1 MSKIVCGIDC
11 EVSDPLLKTAGYS
24 WKYNEGYVLNTAL
37 YFEEEDRIEV
47 IAGTHNKN
55 CPFCEEDR
63 ILQNRKIMGLLMN
76 PDVILVGANII
87 YDLGWLLYEYGLS
100 TYDVQCSFIDVLQAE
115 SILDEFGIHTLESV
129 SWKYLKYGKT
139 KDRIEAWV
147 KEHISAKGDFRQH
160 LKDAPW
166 ELLEEYV
173 KGDAKNP
180 VKVWRKQLTLLKEQD
195 LVKRCKLEFDCILP
209 SLQMTMY
216 GLPIDVEQKKK
227 NLAFLT
233 EAIEKLHKEFL
244 DKYKLPNFRV
254 TATRDIASFCDMRNI
269 PYNHK
274 ITLTGMNGAKFRNG
288 EETDRAYN
296 KAKRIVASFCLV
308 KGKPTA
314 YVPKELA
321 ERTADLLTEN
331 GFMFNNSPNV
341 DKKFFESKRE
351 AFPEIGLIADWKLA
365 VGIQSKILGEKYDRF
380 LTKNFNGEDCIKP
393 QFKITDTVSFRYSS
407 NSPNCIAEDTL
418 LLTPQ
423 GYKPLY
429 CLKEGDSIY
438 NGNGDLTVIK
448 HIWYKGKRNCLSL
461 VSANGAELVCT
472 PEHKQWN
479 GKDWIKAE
487 ELNETDIIEKRT
499 DCLSLS
505 KNVDNTSDSRSVK
518 SLPRNCRKGAERRTL
533 SRRENVSSNTA
544 QGAYCTGIYRPS
556 FCEKVC
562 RRIYFRSTTSLQRF
576 MYQVQG
582 FLKQRKELFKE
593 ISYKRAESR
602 ATQSESSASKVQT
615 KWSFW
620 KTLCKLQRRMF
631 RQERIYNSSYKQ
643 PRFSEEKFNAQSS
656 NSSSTGDFSRS
667 SAKRISG
674 TPYRPQSLKQ
684 QLGQLGSMYAIS
696 SYKVTSTACGVRRVY
711 DIEVESEDHSFIA
724 NGFRTKNCQQVPS
737 KGGFTLHDGD
747 KETEI
752 SFPKITR
759 ALFKASKG
767 CVFGKIDY
775 GQIEYRLICN
785 IACGK
790 SGEEVREQYR
800 KNPHLDFHQYVVDL
814 TGLSRK
820 YAKNMSFGCFSK
832 DSLWLTNTGWVR
844 YNKVTEENVLDCN
857 GLKQKN
863 KNFIFKDKGLK
874 FTLSNGVQFTVNKE
888 HLFFDCEKAER
899 YKCTKKASEMKVGD
913 RVPVTLLRAE
923 GVSTMS
929 KYHAYLAGLYV
940 GDGCGCKSSV
950 ELLAHCENT
959 DYVTQCLAESNF
971 SFSSRKEGKVVRFC
985 VHKEARTFFRAFG
998 TRTGNKHIIDSIFR
1012 GTREIRLSFLAGL
1025 LDSDGTVKTDSIRF
1039 MGTNEKLLHEVAL
1052 LCSTLGFDC
1061 GFNVCNRS
1069 KDGKPTEYTLL
1080 VYNTNGEVIPSVFRK
1095 PYFKQAETDVRGWK
1109 LDRQGEV
1116 LKEKRAN
1123 RKLYKEE
1130 PQLYE
1135 YLIRNKR
1142 NCFVHNSFMPSDCW
1156 QRDFLPA
1163 EIVSIEEVEEADFV
1177 YLNTSSGEY
1186 NAMGIATHNCAF
1198 GMGLPSMA
1206 KNFGW
1211 TMEHAEEIA
1220 EAYHSKMPF
1229 VAPTLAL
1236 VGDVAKE
1243 RGYIK
1248 TVYGS
1253 HARLHDKKKAYTMLN
1268 RYTQGSGGECLK
1280 CSIVQAYKEG
1290 VWRTLKVAN
1299 TVHDELNM
1307 PYLEPTEEK
1316 MIALYRMAE
1325 IMRTSI
1331 PTLRIPLEAEIE
1343 LGDNWASTKEIKDW
1357 IELREN
1363 NDSEWLNASAELKQ
1377 AVGICEKLIKEGR
1390 VQSA

>member
-1 MSKIVCGIDC
+1 MSKIICGLDC
-11 EVSDPLLKTAGYS
+11 EVSDPLLKVSGYS
-24 WKYNEGYVLNTAL
+24 WKYNEGYILNTAL
-37 YFEEEDRIEV
+37 YFEEEDRLEV

-63 ILQNRKIMGLLMN
+63 IFQNRKIMGLLMN

-115 SILDEFGIHTLESV
+115 SILDEFGTHSLESV

-139 KDRIEAWV
+139 KDRIEGWV
-147 KEHISAKGDFRQH
+147 KEHISAKGNFRQH

-288 EETDRAYN
+288 EETDHAYN
-296 KAKRIVASFCLV
+296 KAKQIVASFCLV

-341 DKKFFESKRE
+341 DKKFFESNRE

-380 LTKNFNGEDCIKP
+380 LTKNFNGEYCIKP
-393 QFKITDTVSFRYSS
+393 QFKITDTISFRYSS
-407 NSPNCIAEDTL
+407 NMPN
-418 LLTPQ
+418 
-423 GYKPLY
+423 G
-429 CLKEGDSIY
+429 
-438 NGNGDLTVIK
+438 
-448 HIWYKGKRNCLSL
+448 
-461 VSANGAELVCT
+461 
-472 PEHKQWN
+472 
-479 GKDWIKAE
+479 
-487 ELNETDIIEKRT
+487 
-499 DCLSLS
+499 
-505 KNVDNTSDSRSVK
+505 
-518 SLPRNCRKGAERRTL
+518 
-533 SRRENVSSNTA
+533 
-544 QGAYCTGIYRPS
+544 
-556 FCEKVC
+556 
-562 RRIYFRSTTSLQRF
+562 
-576 MYQVQG
+576 
-582 FLKQRKELFKE
+582 
-593 ISYKRAESR
+593 
-602 ATQSESSASKVQT
+602 
-615 KWSFW
+615 
-620 KTLCKLQRRMF
+620 
-631 RQERIYNSSYKQ
+631 
-643 PRFSEEKFNAQSS
+643 
-656 NSSSTGDFSRS
+656 
-667 SAKRISG
+667 
-674 TPYRPQSLKQ
+674 
-684 QLGQLGSMYAIS
+684 
-696 SYKVTSTACGVRRVY
+696 
-711 DIEVESEDHSFIA
+711 
-724 NGFRTKNCQQVPS
+724 QQVPS

-790 SGEEVREQYR
+790 SGEEVRKQYR

-820 YAKNMSFGCFSK
+820 YAKNMSFG
-832 DSLWLTNTGWVR
+832 
-844 YNKVTEENVLDCN
+844 
-857 GLKQKN
+857 
-863 KNFIFKDKGLK
+863 
-874 FTLSNGVQFTVNKE
+874 
-888 HLFFDCEKAER
+888 
-899 YKCTKKASEMKVGD
+899 
-913 RVPVTLLRAE
+913 
-923 GVSTMS
+923 VS
-929 KYHAYLAGLYV
+929 
-940 GDGCGCKSSV
+940 
-950 ELLAHCENT
+950 
-959 DYVTQCLAESNF
+959 
-971 SFSSRKEGKVVRFC
+971 
-985 VHKEARTFFRAFG
+985 
-998 TRTGNKHIIDSIFR
+998 
-1012 GTREIRLSFLAGL
+1012 
-1025 LDSDGTVKTDSIRF
+1025 
-1039 MGTNEKLLHEVAL
+1039 
-1052 LCSTLGFDC
+1052 
-1061 GFNVCNRS
+1061 
-1069 KDGKPTEYTLL
+1069 
-1080 VYNTNGEVIPSVFRK
+1080 
-1095 PYFKQAETDVRGWK
+1095 
-1109 LDRQGEV
+1109 
-1116 LKEKRAN
+1116 
-1123 RKLYKEE
+1123 
-1130 PQLYE
+1130 
-1135 YLIRNKR
+1135 
-1142 NCFVHNSFMPSDCW
+1142 
-1156 QRDFLPA
+1156 
-1163 EIVSIEEVEEADFV
+1163 
-1177 YLNTSSGEY
+1177 
-1186 NAMGIATHNCAF
+1186 F

-1211 TMEHAEEIA
+1211 TMEHTVEIA
-1220 EAYHSKMPF
+1220 EAYHAKMPF
-1229 VAPTLAL
+1229 IAPTLNL

-1253 HARLHDKKKAYTMLN
+1253 RARLHNKKKAYTMLN

-1331 PTLRIPLEAEIE
+1331 PTLKIPLEAEIE
-1343 LGDNWASTKEIKDW
+1343 LGDNWAFTKEIPAW
-1357 IELREN
+1357 IESRDN
-1363 NDSEWLNASAELKQ
+1363 NDEDWQKASDELKK
-1377 AVGICEKLIKEGR
+1377 AVNICERLLLEKR
-1390 VQSA
+1390 VNIQ

>member
-1 MSKIVCGIDC
+1 MAKMIVGLDI
-11 EVSDPLLKTAGYS
+11 ETYDPLLKTAGYS
-24 WKYNEGYVLNTAL
+24 WKYNEGYILNTAL
-37 YFEEEDRIEV
+37 YFEEEDRLEV
-47 IAGTHNKN
+47 IAGTHNEN

-63 ILQNRKIMGLLMN
+63 MFQNRKIIGLLTN

-100 TYDVQCSFIDVLQAE
+100 TYNVLCSFIDVLQAE
-115 SILDEFGIHTLESV
+115 SILDEFGMHSLESV

-139 KDRIEAWV
+139 KDRIEDWV

-233 EAIEKLHKEFL
+233 EAIDKLHKEFL

-288 EETDRAYN
+288 EETDHAYN
-296 KAKRIVASFCLV
+296 KAKQIVASFCLV

-393 QFKITDTVSFRYSS
+393 QFKITDTISFRYSS
-407 NSPNCIAEDTL
+407 NMPN
-418 LLTPQ
+418 
-423 GYKPLY
+423 G
-429 CLKEGDSIY
+429 
-438 NGNGDLTVIK
+438 
-448 HIWYKGKRNCLSL
+448 
-461 VSANGAELVCT
+461 
-472 PEHKQWN
+472 
-479 GKDWIKAE
+479 
-487 ELNETDIIEKRT
+487 
-499 DCLSLS
+499 
-505 KNVDNTSDSRSVK
+505 
-518 SLPRNCRKGAERRTL
+518 
-533 SRRENVSSNTA
+533 
-544 QGAYCTGIYRPS
+544 
-556 FCEKVC
+556 
-562 RRIYFRSTTSLQRF
+562 
-576 MYQVQG
+576 
-582 FLKQRKELFKE
+582 
-593 ISYKRAESR
+593 
-602 ATQSESSASKVQT
+602 
-615 KWSFW
+615 
-620 KTLCKLQRRMF
+620 
-631 RQERIYNSSYKQ
+631 
-643 PRFSEEKFNAQSS
+643 
-656 NSSSTGDFSRS
+656 
-667 SAKRISG
+667 
-674 TPYRPQSLKQ
+674 
-684 QLGQLGSMYAIS
+684 
-696 SYKVTSTACGVRRVY
+696 
-711 DIEVESEDHSFIA
+711 
-724 NGFRTKNCQQVPS
+724 QQVPS

-820 YAKNMSFGCFSK
+820 YAKNMSFG
-832 DSLWLTNTGWVR
+832 
-844 YNKVTEENVLDCN
+844 
-857 GLKQKN
+857 
-863 KNFIFKDKGLK
+863 
-874 FTLSNGVQFTVNKE
+874 
-888 HLFFDCEKAER
+888 
-899 YKCTKKASEMKVGD
+899 
-913 RVPVTLLRAE
+913 
-923 GVSTMS
+923 VS
-929 KYHAYLAGLYV
+929 
-940 GDGCGCKSSV
+940 
-950 ELLAHCENT
+950 
-959 DYVTQCLAESNF
+959 
-971 SFSSRKEGKVVRFC
+971 
-985 VHKEARTFFRAFG
+985 
-998 TRTGNKHIIDSIFR
+998 
-1012 GTREIRLSFLAGL
+1012 
-1025 LDSDGTVKTDSIRF
+1025 
-1039 MGTNEKLLHEVAL
+1039 
-1052 LCSTLGFDC
+1052 
-1061 GFNVCNRS
+1061 
-1069 KDGKPTEYTLL
+1069 
-1080 VYNTNGEVIPSVFRK
+1080 
-1095 PYFKQAETDVRGWK
+1095 
-1109 LDRQGEV
+1109 
-1116 LKEKRAN
+1116 
-1123 RKLYKEE
+1123 
-1130 PQLYE
+1130 
-1135 YLIRNKR
+1135 
-1142 NCFVHNSFMPSDCW
+1142 
-1156 QRDFLPA
+1156 
-1163 EIVSIEEVEEADFV
+1163 
-1177 YLNTSSGEY
+1177 
-1186 NAMGIATHNCAF
+1186 F

-1229 VAPTLAL
+1229 VAPTLSL

-1290 VWRTLKVAN
+1290 VWRTLKVSN

-1331 PTLRIPLEAEIE
+1331 PTLKIPLEASPE
-1343 LGDNWASTKEIKDW
+1343 LGDNWASTKEIPAW
-1357 IELREN
+1357 IESRDN
-1363 NDSEWLNASAELKQ
+1363 NDEDWQKASDELKK
-1377 AVGICEKLIKEGR
+1377 AVNICERLLKEGK
-1390 VQSA
+1390 VSV

>member
-1 MSKIVCGIDC
+1 MAKQIVGLDI
-11 EVSDPLLKTAGYS
+11 ETYDPLLKTAGYS
-24 WKYNEGYVLNTAL
+24 WKYNEGYILNTAL
-37 YFEEEDRIEV
+37 YFEEEDRLEV

-63 ILQNRKIMGLLMN
+63 IFQNRRIMGLLMN

-87 YDLGWLLYEYGLS
+87 YDLGWLLYEYGMS
-100 TYDVQCSFIDVLQAE
+100 TYDVKCSLIDVLQAE
-115 SILDEFGIHTLESV
+115 SILDEFGMHSLESV

-139 KDRIEAWV
+139 KDRIEDWV

-274 ITLTGMNGAKFRNG
+274 ITLTGMNGVKFRNG
-288 EETDRAYN
+288 EETDHAYN
-296 KAKRIVASFCLV
+296 KAKQIVASFCLV

-393 QFKITDTVSFRYSS
+393 QFKITDTISFRYSS
-407 NSPNCIAEDTL
+407 NMPN
-418 LLTPQ
+418 
-423 GYKPLY
+423 G
-429 CLKEGDSIY
+429 
-438 NGNGDLTVIK
+438 
-448 HIWYKGKRNCLSL
+448 
-461 VSANGAELVCT
+461 
-472 PEHKQWN
+472 
-479 GKDWIKAE
+479 
-487 ELNETDIIEKRT
+487 
-499 DCLSLS
+499 
-505 KNVDNTSDSRSVK
+505 
-518 SLPRNCRKGAERRTL
+518 
-533 SRRENVSSNTA
+533 
-544 QGAYCTGIYRPS
+544 
-556 FCEKVC
+556 
-562 RRIYFRSTTSLQRF
+562 
-576 MYQVQG
+576 
-582 FLKQRKELFKE
+582 
-593 ISYKRAESR
+593 
-602 ATQSESSASKVQT
+602 
-615 KWSFW
+615 
-620 KTLCKLQRRMF
+620 
-631 RQERIYNSSYKQ
+631 
-643 PRFSEEKFNAQSS
+643 
-656 NSSSTGDFSRS
+656 
-667 SAKRISG
+667 
-674 TPYRPQSLKQ
+674 
-684 QLGQLGSMYAIS
+684 
-696 SYKVTSTACGVRRVY
+696 
-711 DIEVESEDHSFIA
+711 
-724 NGFRTKNCQQVPS
+724 QQVPS

-820 YAKNMSFGCFSK
+820 YAKNMSFG
-832 DSLWLTNTGWVR
+832 
-844 YNKVTEENVLDCN
+844 
-857 GLKQKN
+857 
-863 KNFIFKDKGLK
+863 
-874 FTLSNGVQFTVNKE
+874 
-888 HLFFDCEKAER
+888 
-899 YKCTKKASEMKVGD
+899 
-913 RVPVTLLRAE
+913 
-923 GVSTMS
+923 VS
-929 KYHAYLAGLYV
+929 
-940 GDGCGCKSSV
+940 
-950 ELLAHCENT
+950 
-959 DYVTQCLAESNF
+959 
-971 SFSSRKEGKVVRFC
+971 
-985 VHKEARTFFRAFG
+985 
-998 TRTGNKHIIDSIFR
+998 
-1012 GTREIRLSFLAGL
+1012 
-1025 LDSDGTVKTDSIRF
+1025 
-1039 MGTNEKLLHEVAL
+1039 
-1052 LCSTLGFDC
+1052 
-1061 GFNVCNRS
+1061 
-1069 KDGKPTEYTLL
+1069 
-1080 VYNTNGEVIPSVFRK
+1080 
-1095 PYFKQAETDVRGWK
+1095 
-1109 LDRQGEV
+1109 
-1116 LKEKRAN
+1116 
-1123 RKLYKEE
+1123 
-1130 PQLYE
+1130 
-1135 YLIRNKR
+1135 
-1142 NCFVHNSFMPSDCW
+1142 
-1156 QRDFLPA
+1156 
-1163 EIVSIEEVEEADFV
+1163 
-1177 YLNTSSGEY
+1177 
-1186 NAMGIATHNCAF
+1186 F

-1331 PTLRIPLEAEIE
+1331 PTLKIPLEAEIE

-1357 IELREN
+1357 IELRES
-1363 NDSEWLNASAELKQ
+1363 NDLEWLNTSDELKK